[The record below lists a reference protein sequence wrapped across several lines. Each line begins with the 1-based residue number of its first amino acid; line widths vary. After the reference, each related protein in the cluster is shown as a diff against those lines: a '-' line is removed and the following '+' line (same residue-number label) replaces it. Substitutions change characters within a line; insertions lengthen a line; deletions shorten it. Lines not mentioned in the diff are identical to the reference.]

1 MRPAL
6 DRRVRELRA
15 RVLVRSWDYRQRH
28 HARGVWF
35 RLRRVLAEASAA
47 FVVAPEDAGALVSE
61 GCHADPV
68 GEALEPRKLI
78 VFAAAERVARIGSAR
93 AVPLRLGRDVL
104 EARHLVL
111 TPFDP
116 DPRGAQGRSGGDGP
130 PAAGPQT
137 PRRLRA

>member
-1 MRPAL
+1 MTPAL
-6 DRRVRELRA
+6 ERRVRELRA

-47 FVVAPEDAGALVSE
+47 FVVAPEDAAALVAE
-61 GCHADPV
+61 GCRAEPV
-68 GEALEPRKLI
+68 GESLEPPKLI

-93 AVPLRLGRDVL
+93 AVPVRLGRDVL

-111 TPFDP
+111 TPFE
-116 DPRGAQGRSGGDGP
+116 
-130 PAAGPQT
+130 PAP
-137 PRRLRA
+137 